1 MKARATTPF
10 EYDER
15 GEVAR
20 WGLAAAIVLAVHFG
34 FGASYLLLRNTDS
47 SGMPA
52 APAVIIDLAPL
63 PVAPASEVDIAPGPQ
78 MQESLVRPEPKP
90 VEKVEEQPPTTEN
103 PVVALQEPKS
113 RVEPKPDEKPPA
125 PRTTAAPRS
134 PTHTAN
140 VAAAPA
146 PGSSSAS
153 SFPPSWVN
161 LLFSHLLR
169 YRQYP
174 RLAQERREEGVV
186 TLSFTMDRHGRVL
199 SRRIAHSS
207 GYAALDA
214 EALAM
219 IERAQP
225 LPAFPSNMPE
235 AARTFTAPIKFS
247 LR

>member
-1 MKARATTPF
+1 MNAMATTPF
-10 EYDER
+10 EYEER
-15 GEVAR
+15 GELTR
-20 WGLAAAIVLAVHFG
+20 WGIAAAIVLAGHLG
-34 FGASYLLLRNTDS
+34 LGATYLLLRNTDS

-63 PVAPASEVDIAPGPQ
+63 PVAPASEFDIAPGPQ

-90 VEKVEEQPPTTEN
+90 VEKVEVQPPPTEN
-103 PVVALQEPKS
+103 PIVALPDHKP
-113 RVEPKPDEKPPA
+113 RVETKPDEKPPA

-134 PTHTAN
+134 STHTAN

-146 PGSSSAS
+146 PGSSNAS
-153 SFPPSWVN
+153 SVPPSWVN

-186 TLSFTMDRHGRVL
+186 TLSFTMDRNGHVL
-199 SRRIAHSS
+199 SRCVARSS

-219 IERAQP
+219 IDRAQP
-225 LPAFPSNMPE
+225 LPAFPPSIPE
-235 AARTFTAPIKFS
+235 ASRIFTAPIKFS

>member
-1 MKARATTPF
+1 MKALATTPF
-10 EYDER
+10 EYEER
-15 GEVAR
+15 GEVTR
-20 WGLAAAIVLAVHFG
+20 WSIAAAIVLAGHLG
-34 FGASYLLLRNTDS
+34 LGASYLLLCNTES

-63 PVAPASEVDIAPGPQ
+63 PVAPASELDTAPGPQ

-90 VEKVEEQPPTTEN
+90 VEKVEEQPPPTEN
-103 PVVALQEPKS
+103 PVVALPEPKP
-113 RVEPKPDEKPPA
+113 RVETKPDEKPPA

-153 SFPPSWVN
+153 SLPPSWVN

-186 TLSFTMDRHGRVL
+186 TLGFTMDRHGHVL
-199 SRRIAHSS
+199 SRYIAHSS

-225 LPAFPSNMPE
+225 LPAFPPNMPD